1 MSLLDMPVLH
11 PRCQLVY
18 SLLLP
23 VHRSFPMQPLSRVPQ
38 ELLSPDSSVMMA
50 QIDFHPIHSH
60 TNLTYSQEK
69 VVPAFTMPFMS
80 YPVAV
85 IFERDVAFTAINH
98 Q

>member
-1 MSLLDMPVLH
+1 
-11 PRCQLVY
+11 
-18 SLLLP
+18 
-23 VHRSFPMQPLSRVPQ
+23 
-38 ELLSPDSSVMMA
+38 MMA
-50 QIDFHPIHSH
+50 QIDFHPIYSH

-69 VVPAFTMPFMS
+69 VVPAFTMRFMS